1 MTKVER
7 AKKDPIVEDQTKKK
21 KKDQIVKEYPLCV
34 YRFFYRM
41 IKVTIAY
48 LYIRINKYVSLINK
62 IFVIH

>member
-7 AKKDPIVEDQTKKK
+7 AKKDPIVEDQTEK
-21 KKDQIVKEYPLCV
+21 KKDQIVKEYPLCF

-48 LYIRINKYVSLINK
+48 LYIRINKYVSPINK